1 MSKFFYYGLVT
12 IALRTSVN
20 MTYLKDRKIEKKD
33 ADMFWL
39 IETWCAIV
47 FWVRHTLRV
56 CLESTYLT
64 EIEIFLPKVL

>member
-1 MSKFFYYGLVT
+1 MLKFFYYDLVT
-12 IALRTSVN
+12 IALRVSVN
-20 MTYLKDRKIEKKD
+20 MTYLKDWMIEKKD

-47 FWVRHTLRV
+47 FWVRHILRV

-64 EIEIFLPKVL
+64 EIEIFLLKVL